1 MTEFELKLEIPPARF
16 KGVKAAVQRG
26 QVAQQRLQARY
37 FDTPDHRLAA
47 QGVVVRLRKEGR
59 QWVQT
64 AKAPGSRPLERLEH
78 NVALGVQTMPL
89 PDLARHQQAPV
100 GACIRRALQLSPD
113 EAFPAL
119 VMVYS
124 SNVVRLSRLLRVRG
138 AVVEV
143 ALDQGH
149 IAAGNHSLPVSE
161 LELELKQ
168 GQPASAA
175 ALAASWCTKHGLW
188 LSSVSKSAKGQRL
201 ALGQAFGTATGA
213 SPLRYS
219 RPLSSHAMA
228 VAVVSNCLDQML
240 PNASDVAAGCT
251 DGDTIHQL
259 RVGIRRLRTA
269 LRELSG
275 LADAWD
281 GHGKA
286 WETALVAVF
295 RELGQHRDRD
305 YLLRKLQ
312 GQIEAAGGPAL
323 DWRDALND
331 LPNPATAVR
340 SPAFQQALLGLIGFV
355 HAGAAA
361 DPMPDLPTPKKA
373 LRKRLSK
380 LHKQVLVQG
389 KQFMDLPEAEQH
401 SLRKRLKRLRY
412 LAEFAQPL
420 FSARKAKAYLAELK
434 PLQDA
439 LGTYQDE
446 LAALQ
451 AWQTLSGHEPRALF
465 GVGWLSARREGH
477 VQGCQQACDRLA
489 QRARPFWD

>member
-16 KGVKAAVQRG
+16 KRVKAAVQRG

-78 NVALGVQTMPL
+78 NVALGLQAVLL
-89 PDLARHQQAPV
+89 PDLARHQHAPV
-100 GACIRRALQLSPD
+100 GACIRRALQLKPG
-113 EAFPAL
+113 EAFPELA
-119 VMVYS
+119 MVYS

-175 ALAASWCTKHGLW
+175 ALAASWCAKHGLW

-213 SPLRYS
+213 SPLCYS
-219 RPLSSHAMA
+219 RQLSSHEMA
-228 VAVVSNCLDQML
+228 AAVLSNCLDQVL
-240 PNASDVAAGCT
+240 PNASNVAAGCT

-281 GHGKA
+281 GHCKA
-286 WETALVAVF
+286 WEAALVTVF

-323 DWRDALND
+323 DWRDALNA

-340 SPAFQQALLGLIGFV
+340 SPAFQQALLGLIGWV
-355 HAGAAA
+355 HAAEGMKEQKDKA
-361 DPMPDLPTPKKA
+361 PRKA

-465 GVGWLSARREGH
+465 GAGWLSARREPH
-477 VQGCQQACDRLA
+477 VLACQQACDRLA
-489 QRARPFWD
+489 RKAQPFWD